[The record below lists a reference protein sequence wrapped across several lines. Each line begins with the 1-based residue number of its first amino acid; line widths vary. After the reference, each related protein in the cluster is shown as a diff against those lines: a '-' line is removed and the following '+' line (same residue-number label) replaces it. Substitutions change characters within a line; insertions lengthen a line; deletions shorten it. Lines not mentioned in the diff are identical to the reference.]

1 MYCPKTKKICTHE
14 FKCIY
19 NISVWV
25 MVYIHKMTFSATFK
39 DISDKSWRSDL
50 LVEET
55 GVPGSL

>member
-19 NISVWV
+19 NTSVWV
-25 MVYIHKMTFSATFK
+25 MVMTFSATFK
-39 DISDKSWRSDL
+39 DISDISWRSDL

-55 GVPGSL
+55 GVPEENY

>member
-1 MYCPKTKKICTHE
+1 MYCPKTKKICMHE

-25 MVYIHKMTFSATFK
+25 MVMTFSATFK
-39 DISDKSWRSDL
+39 DISDISWRSDL

-55 GVPGSL
+55 GVPGENY

>member
-19 NISVWV
+19 NIPVWV
-25 MVYIHKMTFSATFK
+25 MVMTFSATFK
-39 DISDKSWRSDL
+39 DISDISWRSDL

-55 GVPGSL
+55 GVPGENY